1 VTRARRRIAGV
12 ATGAL
17 LLLAIIVT
25 LFPVY
30 WTVTTAFKTQ
40 RATFAV
46 PPQLFPAEPTL
57 QNFADVLARRE
68 FVSTLVTSIELTVAS
83 TALCLLVGGLAAYAL
98 ARFRFPGSNLLQSAV
113 LILRI
118 LPAITII
125 VPLYKIFA
133 TFGILDNLAA
143 IIVVY
148 ATINLPF
155 AIWLLASFMSQVPI
169 VLEDAAQIDGASR
182 LQLLYRVVLPLA
194 APGVIATSLFV
205 AILAWN
211 EFLVPV
217 VLATTDAKPLSVFI
231 AGFVGSRT
239 IQWGELSAAAS
250 LAILPII
257 VFSIFVQRYLVTGLS
272 LGALKE

>member
-46 PPQLFPAEPTL
+46 PPQLFPVEPTL

-83 TALCLLVGGLAAYAL
+83 TVLCLLVGGLAAYAL

-169 VLEDAAQIDGASR
+169 DLEDAAQIDGASR